1 MERQQAANSIKN
13 LEAKLRELQEAL
25 MAKVRE
31 LGLAYNAH
39 LPLDLEL
46 DAFATL
52 LEAEERRW
60 SFYPRFILIYMFF
73 LSSEAS
79 MTVIKNTS
87 YMLTWHMMTSC
98 VSKKIDKKN
107 CYWGNNKI
115 QGPLSKVFSCPIK
128 DMWLVQG
135 LSLSLFLT
143 LWYEWERTLGRVA
156 FGINYE
162 LVSYQSPKLYMYILC
177 GTSGKGHCE
186 GLLLE

>member
-60 SFYPRFILIYMFF
+60 SFYPRFILILHVFSFF
-73 LSSEAS
+73 WGF
-79 MTVIKNTS
+79 ND
-87 YMLTWHMMTSC
+87 C
-98 VSKKIDKKN
+98 SKKYQLYADVARDGVM
-107 CYWGNNKI
+107 C
-115 QGPLSKVFSCPIK
+115 
-128 DMWLVQG
+128 
-135 LSLSLFLT
+135 LSLKKLTKKLFL
-143 LWYEWERTLGRVA
+143 R
-156 FGINYE
+156 
-162 LVSYQSPKLYMYILC
+162 K
-177 GTSGKGHCE
+177 
-186 GLLLE
+186 

>member
-60 SFYPRFILIYMFF
+60 SLYPRFILIYMFF

-87 YMLTWHMMTSC
+87 YMLMWHVMALC
-98 VSKKIDKKN
+98 VSLWKNWQKN
-107 CYWGNNKI
+107 CYSKNWGNNKI
-115 QGPLSKVFSCPIK
+115 EGPLSKVFSCPK

-143 LWYEWERTLGRVA
+143 L
-156 FGINYE
+156 
-162 LVSYQSPKLYMYILC
+162 
-177 GTSGKGHCE
+177 SGKGPCE

>member
-60 SFYPRFILIYMFF
+60 SLYPRFILILYQLYVDVACDGIM
-73 LSSEAS
+73 
-79 MTVIKNTS
+79 
-87 YMLTWHMMTSC
+87 C
-98 VSKKIDKKN
+98 
-107 CYWGNNKI
+107 
-115 QGPLSKVFSCPIK
+115 
-128 DMWLVQG
+128 
-135 LSLSLFLT
+135 LSLKKLT
-143 LWYEWERTLGRVA
+143 K
-156 FGINYE
+156 
-162 LVSYQSPKLYMYILC
+162 KLLQ
-177 GTSGKGHCE
+177 
-186 GLLLE
+186 

>member
-60 SFYPRFILIYMFF
+60 SLYPRFILIYMFF

-79 MTVIKNTS
+79 MAVIKNTS
-87 YMLTWHMMTSC
+87 YMLMWHVMALC
-98 VSKKIDKKN
+98 VS
-107 CYWGNNKI
+107 
-115 QGPLSKVFSCPIK
+115 L
-128 DMWLVQG
+128 
-135 LSLSLFLT
+135 
-143 LWYEWERTLGRVA
+143 
-156 FGINYE
+156 
-162 LVSYQSPKLYMYILC
+162 
-177 GTSGKGHCE
+177 
-186 GLLLE
+186 

>member
-60 SFYPRFILIYMFF
+60 SLYPRFVFF
-73 LSSEAS
+73 L
-79 MTVIKNTS
+79 
-87 YMLTWHMMTSC
+87 H
-98 VSKKIDKKN
+98 
-107 CYWGNNKI
+107 
-115 QGPLSKVFSCPIK
+115 VFSFFWGFNDCYKKYQLYVDVACGGI
-128 DMWLVQG
+128 MC
-135 LSLSLFLT
+135 LSLKKLT
-143 LWYEWERTLGRVA
+143 K
-156 FGINYE
+156 
-162 LVSYQSPKLYMYILC
+162 KLLQ
-177 GTSGKGHCE
+177 
-186 GLLLE
+186 

>member
-73 LSSEAS
+73 LSSS
-79 MTVIKNTS
+79 WGFNDC
-87 YMLTWHMMTSC
+87 Y
-98 VSKKIDKKN
+98 KK
-107 CYWGNNKI
+107 YWLYVDVACDGI
-115 QGPLSKVFSCPIK
+115 MC
-128 DMWLVQG
+128 
-135 LSLSLFLT
+135 LSLKKLTKKLFL
-143 LWYEWERTLGRVA
+143 
-156 FGINYE
+156 
-162 LVSYQSPKLYMYILC
+162 K
-177 GTSGKGHCE
+177 K
-186 GLLLE
+186 

>member
-60 SFYPRFILIYMFF
+60 SLYPRFILIYMFF

-87 YMLTWHMMTSC
+87 YMLMWHVMALC
-98 VSKKIDKKN
+98 VS
-107 CYWGNNKI
+107 
-115 QGPLSKVFSCPIK
+115 L
-128 DMWLVQG
+128 
-135 LSLSLFLT
+135 
-143 LWYEWERTLGRVA
+143 
-156 FGINYE
+156 
-162 LVSYQSPKLYMYILC
+162 
-177 GTSGKGHCE
+177 
-186 GLLLE
+186 